1 MRWPFVSPELVEEVV
16 RAVGMAGATSLG
28 GGCRWH
34 GAAFVVDLPAVTS
47 PAFHWVPLDE
57 LLWRVGFYVAI
68 SVNIGS

>member
-1 MRWPFVSPELVEEVV
+1 MQRLL
-16 RAVGMAGATSLG
+16 RAV
-28 GGCRWH
+28 CRWH

-47 PAFHWVPLDE
+47 PAFHWVPLGE